1 MPDASTSALH
11 PALPRPKV
19 LPLRQRSDVIHR
31 VLKKR
36 LETVLPAA
44 MHENGFDMWLV
55 LCQEDNWDPIHDT
68 FCPMDPWRPIL
79 QMLVF
84 FDRGPESGV
93 ERINLSMTNMQGLYD
108 TPWQGKNHLEQMGHA
123 PADRRGGRP
132 VRRRPVSA
140 HPRAAER
147 VLSLLTRPGRGENNG
162 DRGEQMEDGQRGAN
176 NQTFCF
182 PNETRKLRRPCVN
195 ENRRKTNP
203 ERQNVLSSSPSPPPS
218 WWSYIGL
225 TFSAHGPF

>member
-1 MPDASTSALH
+1 MPDAPTSALH
-11 PALPRPKV
+11 PALPQPKV

-44 MHENGFDMWLV
+44 MRENGFDMWLV

-84 FDRGPESGV
+84 FDRGPERGV

-108 TPWQGKNHLEQMGHA
+108 TPWQGKNHPEQWAMLRQIVEERDPKRIGINIGRVQWA
-123 PADRRGGRP
+123 AGGLTHNLYRQLSK
-132 VRRRPVSA
+132 RSRRPMPSGSIRPSRWSSIGQA
-140 HPRAAER
+140 RSRTTRSSFTSTWPTWPRA
-147 VLSLLTRPGRGENNG
+147 
-162 DRGEQMEDGQRGAN
+162 
-176 NQTFCF
+176 
-182 PNETRKLRRPCVN
+182 
-195 ENRRKTNP
+195 
-203 ERQNVLSSSPSPPPS
+203 
-218 WWSYIGL
+218 
-225 TFSAHGPF
+225 